1 LTLARCNGLLVFAL
15 FLEVGMLHMG
25 WFWLKQRWRGISA
38 VGIAALV
45 VVLALVLA
53 LSNSGNGISFLG
65 DFNAARPAA
74 AGRPSGAVLPRSG
87 VPVVSLLDTDLP
99 TSAGP
104 QTVADAQAAWSADE
118 LAQHQQEVLAAINCA
133 RAQQGQRALTLDET
147 ISHTASDAWLTLIHH
162 PSWSLM
168 QLPGRYALRSV
179 LSLDF
184 ASPDQIAAQA
194 QQSAATQ
201 HAPSGCVVGG
211 FDAASLT
218 PSPDAHRVGIAV
230 FPPQAAWDSAS
241 AIVLVK

>member
-1 LTLARCNGLLVFAL
+1 
-15 FLEVGMLHMG
+15 MLHLA

-45 VVLALVLA
+45 VALALVLA
-53 LSNSGNGISFLG
+53 LNNSGNGIRFLG

-74 AGRPSGAVLPRSG
+74 ANEPGGAVLPRSG

-99 TSAGP
+99 ASAGP
-104 QTVADAQAAWSADE
+104 QTVADAQAAWSTDE
-118 LAQHQQEVLAAINCA
+118 IMERQQEVLSAINCA

-147 ISHTASDAWLTLIHH
+147 LSHTADEAWLTLIHQ

-168 QLPGRYALRSV
+168 QLPGAYTLRGV

-184 ASPDQIAAQA
+184 ASPNQIAAQA

-201 HAPSGCVVGG
+201 HATSGCLVGG
-211 FDAASLT
+211 FDTASLS
-218 PSPDAHRVGIAV
+218 PSGDAHRVGIAV

-241 AIVLVK
+241 AIVLVQ